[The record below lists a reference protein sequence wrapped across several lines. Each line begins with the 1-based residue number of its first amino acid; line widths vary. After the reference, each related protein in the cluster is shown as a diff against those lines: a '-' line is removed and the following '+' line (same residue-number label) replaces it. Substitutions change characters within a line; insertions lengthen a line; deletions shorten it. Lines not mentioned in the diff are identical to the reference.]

1 MHTHRKKML
10 CLLSYEQYEK
20 LDSSYII
27 VCSTFIFLFMFSS
40 TFVCP
45 TELIAF
51 SERAQEFAGIDC
63 QVLGV
68 STDSEFS
75 HLAWINTP
83 RKVGDCFVT

>member
-1 MHTHRKKML
+1 MNY
-10 CLLSYEQYEK
+10 LSHYVY
-20 LDSSYII
+20 
-27 VCSTFIFLFMFSS
+27 FFS

-51 SERAQEFAGIDC
+51 SERAPDFANIDC

-75 HLAWINTP
+75 HLAWVNTP
-83 RKVGDCFVT
+83 RKVRFVMTYFIFTYFHQRVKLDTLDFRSFL